1 MKSALA
7 ATLLLTLLAGNIRAA
22 NEGEGERFTEEELPS
37 LAPDPAGPSEI
48 DDFARARGF
57 RYARDTRRAAR
68 GDFKALKKFFE
79 IAQAADGA
87 AAESIAGMPSVVYH
101 LLGDE
106 KFAKFL
112 GAQPVSYRMMV
123 RNLILG
129 RDLGPAETL
138 KFSREFPGSARLLF
152 PREIVGWFSPNDLY
166 AIRKIFSDRFE
177 LRGSKVQRAELI
189 EKKTGQ
195 VLCDLTPDDIGTG
208 ADREGDALW
217 SPDSKRVAC
226 LSIDLP
232 EQPGHLFSNPRPPL
246 QRKQTVVYQLS
257 GDTFTRVEIPLGK
270 APEQESDPELRNAVP
285 GHIYTEPVRWQKPNV
300 LVLQRQEYYGVKKP
314 MTVGGQ
320 TFDTIGDLAR
330 QYQITATIDPEGK
343 ATVVWKL
350 RSDR

>member
-1 MKSALA
+1 MKAVFAAMLVLALHV
-7 ATLLLTLLAGNIRAA
+7 RA
-22 NEGEGERFTEEELPS
+22 EDESESERFPEEELPS
-37 LAPDPAGPSEI
+37 LENDPAGPSEI
-48 DDFARARGF
+48 DGFARARGF

-79 IAQAADGA
+79 IAQGADGA
-87 AAESIAGMPSVVYH
+87 AAESIAGVPTVVYH

-129 RDLGPAETL
+129 DGRSSAENL
-138 KFSREFPGSARLLF
+138 KFSRDFSESAPLLF
-152 PREIVGWFSPNDLY
+152 AREIVAWFSPNDLY
-166 AIRKIFSDRFE
+166 AIRKIFSDPFE
-177 LRGSKVQRAELI
+177 LRGSKVERAELI

-195 VLCDLTPDDIGTG
+195 VLCDLTADDIGTG

-232 EQPGHLFSNPRPPL
+232 DQPGHLFSNPRPPV
-246 QRKQTVVYQLS
+246 QRKQTVVYQLV
-257 GDTFTRVEIPLGK
+257 GDSFARVELSLGEGPGK
-270 APEQESDPELRNAVP
+270 ASDPELQGAVP
-285 GHIYTEPVRWQKPNV
+285 GHIYTEPGRWQKPNV
-300 LVLQRQEYYGVKKP
+300 LVLQRHEYYGVKKP

-320 TFDTIGDLAR
+320 TFDTIHDLGR
-330 QYQITATIDPEGK
+330 WYQITATIQPGGK
-343 ATVVWKL
+343 GTAIWKP
-350 RSDR
+350 RH